1 MIEAQLSY
9 YLILA
14 AFIFSA
20 GLLIAIV
27 KRSTVFVLMG
37 IELMLNGAHL
47 NLAAFSRYDTQLQGQ
62 VFAVFSVVLA
72 AAEASIALAILLNIY
87 KKHQTT
93 NIDELTDLK
102 H

>member
-14 AFIFSA
+14 AFLFSA

-47 NLAAFSRYDTQLQGQ
+47 NFAAFSRYDTQLQGQ